1 MSPEPATLLLV
12 DDEPQIPRW
21 LGPALRAAGYGLE
34 TANTGKAAIDHVS
47 QRKFD
52 LVLLDLGLP
61 DIDGKEVIAHLRQWS
76 DVPILVLSARDQ
88 EREKVEALDLG
99 ADDFVNKPI
108 GIDELLARI
117 RANLRR
123 VAKRRLNEPTV
134 QVGELKIAFALR
146 RVWIEDQEVRLTPRE
161 YDLLKALAAGAGK
174 VLTHSQIIEAVWG
187 PEHSVEAQHVRVLM
201 AQLRNKLEANP
212 SNPQLL
218 LTEPGVGYR
227 LRSDDDGRP

>member
-1 MSPEPATLLLV
+1 MSAAAVTLLLV

-21 LGPALRAAGYGLE
+21 LGPALRAAGYDLQ
-34 TANTGKAAIDHVS
+34 TANCGGDAVEAVS

-61 DIDGKEVIAHLRQWS
+61 DMDGKEVIARLREWS

-88 EREKVEALDLG
+88 ESEKVRALDLG
-99 ADDFVNKPI
+99 ADDFINKPI

-123 VAKRRLNEPTV
+123 VAKRRLNEPTLK
-134 QVGELKIAFALR
+134 VGDLKVAFAAR
-146 RVWIEDQEVRLTPRE
+146 RVWIEEQEIRLTPRE
-161 YDLLKALAAGAGK
+161 YELLNALTSGAGK

-187 PEHSVEAQHVRVLM
+187 ADSAMEAQHVRVLM
-201 AQLRNKLEANP
+201 AQLRNKLEADP
-212 SNPQLL
+212 SNPRLL

-227 LRSDDDGRP
+227 LRADDDGPS